1 MNLLQ
6 RLKIETASA
15 HERAEEAFDL
25 QARTRSMRAY
35 RDLLARLYGFH
46 AVWEPRAE
54 AALADAGFFRGRRKV
69 PFLRV
74 DLRELGMT
82 GAAIGRLALCEPT
95 VAMRSPAEA
104 WGSMYVVEGSTLGG
118 AIIARHVEHSLGLG
132 RHNGCHYFRCYG
144 RNVRP
149 MWTAFG
155 ARLLTRCSQAEE
167 DVVIAAA
174 CRTFEMLHSWLCY
187 PSRTPDEQALCHTEV
202 DCNRLRFDAH

>member
-6 RLKIETASA
+6 RLKIETVFA
-15 HERAEEAFDL
+15 HDRAEEAFDL

-46 AVWEPRAE
+46 ATWEPRAE
-54 AALADAGFFRGRRKV
+54 VALADAEFFRGRRKV
-69 PFLRV
+69 DLLRA

-82 GAAIGRLALCEPT
+82 DAAIGRLALCEPT

-118 AIIARHVEHSLGLG
+118 AVIARHVERSLGLG

-144 RNVRP
+144 KNVRP

-155 ARLLTRCSQAEE
+155 ARLLARCGRAEE
-167 DVVIAAA
+167 DGVIAAA
-174 CRTFEMLHSWLCY
+174 CRTYEMLHSWLSISAGS
-187 PSRTPDEQALCHTEV
+187 PST
-202 DCNRLRFDAH
+202 

>member
-6 RLKIETASA
+6 RLKIETALA

-46 AVWEPRAE
+46 AAWEPRAE
-54 AALADAGFFRGRRKV
+54 AALADARFFRGRRKV
-69 PFLRV
+69 GFLRA
-74 DLRELGMT
+74 DLRKLGMAD
-82 GAAIGRLALCEPT
+82 GAIGRLALCDPT

-118 AIIARHVEHSLGLG
+118 AVIARHVERSLGLG

-144 RNVRP
+144 KNVRP

-155 ARLLTRCSQAEE
+155 SRLLARCGQAEE

-174 CRTFEMLHSWLCY
+174 CRTFDMLHSWL
-187 PSRTPDEQALCHTEV
+187 SVKDT
-202 DCNRLRFDAH
+202 